1 MIVSHDYL
9 NSNGTP
15 VGYFYNFEFD
25 TRNISHSIEICFY
38 ALSQISKHWKFDI
51 WYNEEYYYDAM
62 TLTTSGI
69 EIGLGLV
76 TFSIY
81 YCTEELGY
89 KPYN

>member
-15 VGYFYNFEFD
+15 VGYF
-25 TRNISHSIEICFY
+25 EICFY